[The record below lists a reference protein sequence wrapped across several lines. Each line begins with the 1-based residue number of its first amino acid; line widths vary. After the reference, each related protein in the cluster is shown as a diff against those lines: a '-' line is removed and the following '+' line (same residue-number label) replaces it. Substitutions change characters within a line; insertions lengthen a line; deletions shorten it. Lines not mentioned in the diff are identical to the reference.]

1 MFDLEALRASLKVI
15 RALEELDVPY
25 LVGGSLASSFHGT
38 PRSTN
43 DADLVADLRRAHVPL
58 LAAAL
63 EAEFYLDRGRIRDAV
78 RRRSSF
84 NVIYLETM
92 FKVDIFVLKDDP
104 LAREEMRRRQRVVV
118 DEESGRAIDVASPED
133 TVLQKIAWY
142 RLGGSASQR
151 QWDDILGV
159 LKVQR
164 HDLDREYL
172 ERWAVHLEVQDLLRQ
187 ALEDAGID
195 VF

>member
-1 MFDLEALRASLKVI
+1 MFDLEAIRASLDVI
-15 RALEELDVPY
+15 RTLEELDVPY

-43 DADLVADLRRAHVPL
+43 DADLVADLRLAHVPL

-63 EAEFYLDRGRIRDAV
+63 EAEFYLDRVRIRDAV

-84 NVIYLETM
+84 NLIYLATM
-92 FKVDIFVLKDDP
+92 FKVDVFVLKNDP

-118 DEESGRAIDVASPED
+118 DEESGRKIDIASPED
-133 TVLQKIAWY
+133 TVLQKIAWFQ
-142 RLGGSASQR
+142 LGGSASQR
-151 QWDDILGV
+151 QWEDILGV

-164 HDLDREYL
+164 DDLDRGYL
-172 ERWAVHLEVQDLLRQ
+172 ERWAIHLEASDLLRK
-187 ALEDAGID
+187 ALRDAGL
-195 VF
+195 VE

>member
-1 MFDLEALRASLKVI
+1 MFDLEALRASLEII
-15 RALEELDVPY
+15 RTLEELDVPY
-25 LVGGSLASSFHGT
+25 LVAGSLASSLHGT

-43 DADLVADLRRAHVPL
+43 DADLVADLRLAHVPL

-63 EAEFYLDRGRIRDAV
+63 EAEFYLDRDRIRDAV
-78 RRRSSF
+78 QRRSSF

-92 FKVDIFVLKDDP
+92 FKVDIFVLKNDP

-172 ERWAVHLEVQDLLRQ
+172 ERWGVHLDVPDLLRQ
-187 ALEDAGID
+187 AFRDAGID
-195 VF
+195 E

>member
-1 MFDLEALRASLKVI
+1 MFDLEALRASLEVI
-15 RALEELDVPY
+15 TVLEDLDIPY

-43 DADLVADLRRAHVPL
+43 DADLVADLRLATVPHF
-58 LAAAL
+58 AAAL
-63 EAEFYLDRGRIRDAV
+63 EADFYLDRDRIRDAV

-92 FKVDIFVLKDDP
+92 FKVDVFVPKDDP
-104 LAREEMRRRQRVVV
+104 LAREQMRRRQRVVV
-118 DEESGRAIDVASPED
+118 DAESGRAIDVAAPED

-142 RLGGSASQR
+142 RLGGGGSQR

-164 HDLDREYL
+164 GELDREYL
-172 ERWAVHLEVQDLLRQ
+172 ERWAIHLNVSDLLQQ
-187 ALEDAGID
+187 AFQDAGMD
-195 VF
+195 E

>member
-1 MFDLEALRASLKVI
+1 MFDLEALRASLEVI
-15 RALEELDVPY
+15 RAFEDLDVPY

-43 DADLVADLRRAHVPL
+43 DADLVADLRLANVPP

-63 EAEFYLDRGRIRDAV
+63 EGNFYLDRDRIRDAV

-92 FKVDIFVLKDDP
+92 FKVDVFVLKNDP

-118 DEESGRAIDVASPED
+118 DEETGRAIDIASPED
-133 TVLQKIAWY
+133 TVLQKIVWY
-142 RLGGSASQR
+142 RLGSSASQR

-164 HDLDREYL
+164 DDLDREYL
-172 ERWAVHLEVQDLLRQ
+172 ERWSAHLDVSDLLRQ
-187 ALEDAGID
+187 AVRDSGID
-195 VF
+195 E

>member
-1 MFDLEALRASLKVI
+1 MLDVGALRASLEVI
-15 RALEELDVPY
+15 RILEELDVPY

-43 DADLVADLRRAHVPL
+43 DVDLVADLKLAHVPL

-63 EAEFYLDRGRIRDAV
+63 EAEFYLDRDRMLGAV
-78 RRRSSF
+78 RSRSSF
-84 NVIYLETM
+84 NIIFLETM
-92 FKVDIFVLKDDP
+92 FKVDIFVLKNDP

-118 DEESGRAIDVASPED
+118 DKESGREIDIASPED

-142 RLGGSASQR
+142 RLGGGTSER
-151 QWDDILGV
+151 QWADLLGV

-164 HDLDREYL
+164 HNLDREYL
-172 ERWAVHLEVQDLLRQ
+172 ERWAIHLDVSELLRR
-187 ALEDAGID
+187 ALQDAGLGD
-195 VF
+195 L

>member
-1 MFDLEALRASLKVI
+1 MFDFEALGASLAVI
-15 RALEELDVPY
+15 GALEEIGVPY

-43 DADLVADLRRAHVPL
+43 DADLVADLKLAHVPL

-63 EAEFYLDRGRIRDAV
+63 EADFYLDRGRIRDAV

-84 NVIYLETM
+84 QVIYLETM
-92 FKVDIFVLKDDP
+92 FKVDVFVLKNDP
-104 LAREEMRRRQRVVV
+104 LAREEMHRRRRIVV
-118 DEESGRAIDVASPED
+118 DEKSGRAIDVASPED

-142 RLGGSASQR
+142 RLGGGASQR
-151 QWDDILGV
+151 QWDDVLGV

-172 ERWAVHLEVQDLLRQ
+172 ERWAAHLDVSDLLRQ
-187 ALEDAGID
+187 AFLDAGME
-195 VF
+195 

>member
-1 MFDLEALRASLKVI
+1 MFDLEALQASLKVI

-172 ERWAVHLEVQDLLRQ
+172 ERWAVHLDVADLLRQ
-187 ALEDAGID
+187 AFRDAGID
-195 VF
+195 E

>member
-1 MFDLEALRASLKVI
+1 MFDLEALRASLEVI
-15 RALEELDVPY
+15 RVLEELDVPY

-43 DADLVADLRRAHVPL
+43 DADLVADLRLANVPL

-63 EAEFYLDRGRIRDAV
+63 ETEFYLDRDQIRDAV

-84 NVIYLETM
+84 NIIYLETM
-92 FKVDIFVLKDDP
+92 FKVDVFVLKNDP

-118 DEESGRAIDVASPED
+118 DEESARAIDVASPED

-172 ERWAVHLEVQDLLRQ
+172 ERWAVHLDVPDLLLQ
-187 ALEDAGID
+187 AFQDAGMD
-195 VF
+195 E

>member
-1 MFDLEALRASLKVI
+1 MFDLEALRASLEVI

-43 DADLVADLRRAHVPL
+43 DADLVADLKLAHVPL
-58 LAAAL
+58 LAATL
-63 EAEFYLDRGRIRDAV
+63 EADFYLDRDRIRDAV
-78 RRRSSF
+78 RGRSSF

-92 FKVDIFVLKDDP
+92 FKVDVFVLKNDP

-118 DEESGRAIDVASPED
+118 DEGSGRAIDVASPED

-142 RLGGSASQR
+142 RLGGSTSQR

-164 HDLDREYL
+164 YDLDREYL
-172 ERWAVHLEVQDLLRQ
+172 ERWAPHLDIQDLLRK
-187 ALEDAGID
+187 AFRDAGID
-195 VF
+195 E